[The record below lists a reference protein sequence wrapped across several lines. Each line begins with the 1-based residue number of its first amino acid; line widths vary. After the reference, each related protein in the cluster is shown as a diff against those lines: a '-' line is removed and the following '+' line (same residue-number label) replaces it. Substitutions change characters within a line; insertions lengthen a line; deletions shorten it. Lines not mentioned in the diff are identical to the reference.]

1 MGRSQRDLD
10 SPNRAE
16 RKIDR
21 ICSQE
26 TYKVI
31 FEQLGKLPE
40 TVHHLIIQL
49 GQWDPFLFAR
59 SANVRIGIPIRE
71 CP

>member
-1 MGRSQRDLD
+1 MDLSQRDLD
-10 SPNRAE
+10 FPNRAE

-26 TYKVI
+26 TYKIV
-31 FEQLGKLPE
+31 FEQLWKLPE

-49 GQWDPFLFAR
+49 GQWVPFLFAR
-59 SANVRIGIPIRE
+59 SANVRIGIPICK